1 MPVPVPVPGNQE
13 IAFHWLKRVL
23 HGSFGVR
30 RPRLPATIRVKR
42 PALSVVQPSVPA
54 FADVEAWA
62 EHYVRT
68 DELRFKIAPPA
79 PPAHFR
85 EVAVALRLSE
95 PGRPAMFR
103 AARRGER
110 TPRLEALREPQY
122 RARALHAF
130 FHHELQAAELMCWAL
145 LAFADAELEFRKGL
159 LGICLDEIRHMNL
172 YRAHIEQLGSK
183 IGDFGVREW
192 FWKRVPSC
200 PSKLAFVSVMGM
212 GLEAA
217 NLEYAGD
224 FAARFRAAG
233 DEQGALIQERI
244 AKEEI
249 AHVGFATRWFARWTG
264 GCDFESWAAEL
275 PPPLS
280 PWVMHGNPIAEGARK
295 KAGMSAEFIRALA
308 AYVPEPKGRKP
319 HEPAPSDP

>member
-1 MPVPVPVPGNQE
+1 M
-13 IAFHWLKRVL
+13 
-23 HGSFGVR
+23 
-30 RPRLPATIRVKR
+30 
-42 PALSVVQPSVPA
+42 
-54 FADVEAWA
+54 
-62 EHYVRT
+62 
-68 DELRFKIAPPA
+68 RFKLTPPS
-79 PPAHFR
+79 PPTRFR
-85 EVAVALRLSE
+85 EQATPLRLMQ
-95 PGRPAMFR
+95 PGRPAEFR

-110 TPRLEALREPQY
+110 TPKLSALKEPHY

-130 FHHELQAAELMCWAL
+130 FHHELQAAELMGWAL
-145 LAFADAELEFRKGL
+145 LAFADAEVEFRKGL

-172 YRAHIEQLGSK
+172 YREHIQHLGCK
-183 IGDFGVREW
+183 IGDFGVRDW

-224 FAARFRAAG
+224 FAARFRSVG
-233 DEQGALIQERI
+233 DELGAQIQERI

-264 GCDFESWAAEL
+264 GCDFETWAAEL

-280 PWVMHGNPIAEGARK
+280 PWVMHGTPIAEGARQ

-308 AYVPEPKGRKP
+308 AYIPEPKGRKP
-319 HEPAPSDP
+319 PEAARSES

>member
-1 MPVPVPVPGNQE
+1 M
-13 IAFHWLKRVL
+13 
-23 HGSFGVR
+23 
-30 RPRLPATIRVKR
+30 
-42 PALSVVQPSVPA
+42 SVVQPSA
-54 FADVEAWA
+54 LIFADVEAWA
-62 EHYVRT
+62 EHYVLSA
-68 DELRFKIAPPA
+68 DLGVKLAPPA
-79 PPAHFR
+79 LPARFR
-85 EVAVALRLSE
+85 EAAIPLLLTQ
-95 PGRPAMFR
+95 PGRPPEFR

-110 TPRLEALREPQY
+110 TPKLEALKEPYY

-159 LGICLDEIRHMNL
+159 LGICLDEIRHMSL
-172 YRAHIEQLGSK
+172 YREHIRHLGSN
-183 IGDFGVREW
+183 IGDFGVRDW

-224 FAARFRAAG
+224 FAARFRAVG
-233 DEQGALIQERI
+233 DEQGAQIQERI

-264 GCDFESWAAEL
+264 GCDFDTWAAEL

-280 PWVMHGNPIAEGARK
+280 PWVMHGNPIAVSLRR
-295 KAGMSAEFIRALA
+295 KAGMSAEFIQALA
-308 AYVPEPKGRKP
+308 AYVPEPKGRKLP
-319 HEPAPSDP
+319 EPGRSEQ